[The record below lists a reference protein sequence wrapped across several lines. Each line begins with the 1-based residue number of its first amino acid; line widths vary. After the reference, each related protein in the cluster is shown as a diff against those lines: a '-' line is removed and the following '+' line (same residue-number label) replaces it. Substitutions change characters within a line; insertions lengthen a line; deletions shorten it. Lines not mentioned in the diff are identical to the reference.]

1 MRLSRRSSTRA
12 SDAAAQFRAAV
23 ADWAVAGP
31 GAADAAAIARRI
43 APAVHT
49 VVLVEGESDR
59 VAVEALAAA
68 RELDL
73 DGVAVIPMG
82 GATSVQKFVEFLG
95 PRGLGIRLCGLCDAG
110 EEHFFS
116 RAIERAGLGSAL
128 SRAAM
133 ESLGFFVCVVDLEDE
148 LIRAL
153 GVTEVERV
161 VDAQG
166 DSRAL
171 ATFKSQPAQ
180 RERSAEQQL
189 RRFAGTL
196 SGRKSRYARA
206 MVDALDPDRAPDP
219 LAKLLAHLDG
229 GRGYRRG
236 RT

>member
-1 MRLSRRSSTRA
+1 MN
-12 SDAAAQFRAAV
+12 
-23 ADWAVAGP
+23 WIE
-31 GAADAAAIARRI
+31 DAAAIVRGT

-59 VAVEALAAA
+59 VAVETLASR

-73 DGVAVIPMG
+73 SGVAVIPMG
-82 GATSVQKFVEFLG
+82 GATSIQKFVDLLG
-95 PRGLGIRLCGLCDAG
+95 PHGLGIRLCGLCDAG

-116 RAIERAGLGSAL
+116 RALERAGLGTNL
-128 SRAAM
+128 DRAAM

-153 GVTEVERV
+153 GLTEVERV

-171 ATFKSQPAQ
+171 TTFKSQPAQ
-180 RERSAEQQL
+180 RERSASQQL

-206 MVDALDPDRAPDP
+206 MVDALDLDRAPDP
-219 LAKLLAHLDG
+219 LAKLLACLAES
-229 GRGYRRG
+229 
-236 RT
+236 

>member
-1 MRLSRRSSTRA
+1 MRLSRRSSPRA
-12 SDAAAQFRAAV
+12 GDAAAQFRSAV

-229 GRGYRRG
+229 GRGHRRG